1 MACLASPLTS
11 LVASQKQEAGRE
23 GGLFAIVLD
32 THVEILFISGDPEG
46 GLGDSGNAQKKT
58 FFFN

>member
-23 GGLFAIVLD
+23 GG
-32 THVEILFISGDPEG
+32 GEG
-46 GLGDSGNAQKKT
+46 EEDRPAEHWWLPLGPFLVWGPRLLSNENID
-58 FFFN
+58 